1 MPSDPPRYSVSM
13 NPLVTARFLAL
24 NRLSKAAGIL
34 RDWDGTVRRILDRL
48 ENDPVE
54 AGDPFRRY
62 VGLKLTAF
70 RLLIDR
76 VSVRYTVH
84 DTERIVFLQSVD
96 PVLGHPLEGIA

>member
-24 NRLSKAAGIL
+24 NRHSKTAGIL
-34 RDWDGTVRRILDRL
+34 RDWDRTVRRILDRL

-62 VGLKLTAF
+62 IGLKLTAF
-70 RLLIDR
+70 RLLVDR
-76 VSVRYTVH
+76 VSVLY
-84 DTERIVFLQSVD
+84 TERIVFLQSVD